1 MSERLLKLAELVASG
16 PQACAQVANWTGVD
30 GGLIQGR
37 GLYIEPPGDSD
48 LAPGGAVAL
57 TRMAAGQAFQEHI
70 QEFCTEILIMLKG
83 LLEVTVREGQP
94 ATMILG
100 PGMHVALQPGVP
112 HTAKALV
119 DSVVIGVTVPRDG
132 GYPNA
137 IEHAGGVCAGDCADC
152 A

>member
-1 MSERLLKLAELVASG
+1 VSDELTRLADLVAKSPHG
-16 PQACAQVANWTGVD
+16 CAQVPAWHDVN
-30 GGLIQGR
+30 GGLIQGK

-57 TRMAAGQAFQEHI
+57 TRMAEGQAFPEHV
-70 QEFCTEILIMLKG
+70 QEFCTEILIVLKG
-83 LLEVTVREGQP
+83 LLEVTVREGQQ

-132 GYPNA
+132 GYPDA